1 MTPRRTAEKRIAERS
16 AKARPNDYGAG
27 ADAIWIGSPRISGFR
42 GRAVKRVRPSSRTQ
56 QRAQGTASTAPFAG
70 GRSRRAMFSNGSR
83 AGGSS
88 GGRRFRALAFST
100 CSFGAQRTQR
110 HCRIHRGNLSIEAER
125 LRLSSEQTGVKDALK
140 CAVSPT
146 KLSRTFWPNP
156 GSGSTPMIGLRPRS
170 LEKSPSGAANPERS
184 RARAGPPSLM
194 RQFQSRLRGSQR
206 LQQSLNFTSYGMTR
220 KGGALRGSQCH

>member
-1 MTPRRTAEKRIAERS
+1 MGWPQTRFGSGVLVSAGFVDGLLSGSDLPLELSSGRWEMPR
-16 AKARPNDYGAG
+16 P
-27 ADAIWIGSPRISGFR
+27 P
-42 GRAVKRVRPSSRTQ
+42 
-56 QRAQGTASTAPFAG
+56 PFAG
-70 GRSRRAMFSNGSR
+70 GRSRRAVFSNESR

-220 KGGALRGSQCH
+220 KGGALRGSLPTVAYHRRGSGGRRAALAAGRDA